1 MQSLKIAG
9 LRADKGGMTKLIAAI
24 LFLTATVCAQR
35 PTVERL
41 DEVRAELRPF
51 LDALIHVESNGDD
64 NAVGDKGKA
73 LGCLQIWEIYW
84 TDAVEY
90 APKLGGKYDDVRQ
103 RIYAERVVCA
113 YLLRYARH
121 AVAEKNYEVLARIHN
136 GGPAGASK
144 KATQGYWVKVSKAL
158 KG

>member
-1 MQSLKIAG
+1 MIRTITCVLF
-9 LRADKGGMTKLIAAI
+9 LIAS
-24 LFLTATVCAQR
+24 LLAQK

-51 LDALIHVESNGDD
+51 LDALIHVESGGD
-64 NAVGDKGKA
+64 NAAKGDNGKA
-73 LGCLQIWEIYW
+73 IGCLQIWKIYW
-84 TDAVEY
+84 TDAVQH
-90 APKLGGKYDDVRQ
+90 APKLGGAYDDCYDRT
-103 RIYAERVVCA
+103 YAERVTVA
-113 YLLRYARH
+113 YLLRYACH

-144 KATQGYWVKVSKAL
+144 KATAPYWAKVSKAM